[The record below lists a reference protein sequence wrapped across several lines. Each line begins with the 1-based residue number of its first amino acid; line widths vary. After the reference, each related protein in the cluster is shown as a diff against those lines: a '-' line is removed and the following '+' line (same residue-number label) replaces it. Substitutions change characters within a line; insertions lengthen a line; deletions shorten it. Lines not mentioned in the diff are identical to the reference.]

1 MQEKILSVIVPTYN
15 KENLIGKCLDS
26 FCMEELK
33 EELEVI
39 VIDDGSVDAS
49 YEIIA
54 EYAKQYPDIFIP
66 IKKANGGVGSVMNMG
81 LQIAKGKYV
90 KEVDADDWV
99 NSTALLKLVSFLKE
113 ADADIV
119 LNPFQMV
126 DSQGQKLQEKYFKGF
141 YYKQKYNI
149 EDVIGKVLFAVQ
161 NITVKKELF
170 ENNDFVLNTDRYYI
184 DMQLV
189 ESSVLFAKT
198 CAILSDSLYRYQVG
212 QEEQSVSLKSYV
224 KNKTS
229 FYNQTILSLKRLEH
243 LAVNGVTSV
252 KYIYQ
257 KNAAY
262 YYCIYMYG
270 IYMMDLSS
278 EQTDELKNFDLY
290 LKSFNVNLYKELEKI
305 KFIRHLRSRNWM
317 FLEYQKEHFSKKVQN
332 EIKKRPDAGISVVI
346 TL

>member
-15 KENLIGKCLDS
+15 KEKLIGKCLDS

-33 EELEVI
+33 GELEVI

-49 YEIIA
+49 YEIMV
-54 EYAKQYPDIFIP
+54 EYANRYPDIFVP
-66 IKKANGGVGSVMNMG
+66 IQKSNGGVGSVMNMG

-113 ADADIV
+113 TDADIV

-126 DSQGQKLQEKYFKGF
+126 DSQGKKLQEKYCKGF
-141 YYKQKYNI
+141 CFKQKYDI

-161 NITVKKELF
+161 NITIKKELF
-170 ENNDFVLNTDRYYI
+170 ESNDFVLNADRYYI

-198 CAILSDSLYRYQVG
+198 CAILSDSLYRYRVG

-229 FYNQTILSLKRLEH
+229 FYNQTVLSLKRLEH
-243 LAVNGVTSV
+243 LADDGIESI
-252 KYIYQ
+252 KYKYQ

-270 IYMMDLSS
+270 IYMMDLLS
-278 EQTDELKNFDLY
+278 EQTDELKKFDLY

-305 KFIRHLRSRNWM
+305 KFIRRLRSSNWM
-317 FLEYQKEHFSKKVQN
+317 FLEYQKKHFYKKLQN
-332 EIKKRPDAGISVVI
+332 EIKKRANAGISVVI